1 MAVVVREVV
10 ASLGDCLV
18 REEDMLLLR
27 PGQWLNDQLIGII
40 FELSEQETFA
50 GSNIAFIGPEVT
62 QFIKVSPVTELALC
76 LEPLGLSSKR
86 AVLWALN
93 NCASLDAPGG
103 SHWSLLVFLRESRT
117 FYHLDS
123 SAGMNSLVAKDMA
136 WRASKLLG
144 VVVEASA
151 VVEMEVEQQT
161 NGHDCGVFLLL
172 NALRVAELLKD
183 NGDLATSL
191 SPLSRKQIS
200 EGRASL
206 EAVIK
211 SIGRR

>member
-62 QFIKVSPVTELALC
+62 QFIKVSPAAELVPC
-76 LEPLGLSSKR
+76 LDPLGLSTKA
-86 AVLWALN
+86 AVMWAVN
-93 NCASLDAPGG
+93 NCATLDAPGG
-103 SHWSLLVFLRESRT
+103 SHWSLLVFVRGSKT

-123 SAGMNSLVAKDMA
+123 CAGMNTQAAKDLA
-136 WRASKLLG
+136 RKAAELVGVEQAS
-144 VVVEASA
+144 VVEKD
-151 VVEMEVEQQT
+151 VEQQT

-172 NALRVAELLKD
+172 NAARVGKAVTDGE
-183 NGDLATSL
+183 GLAAKLT
-191 SPLSRKQIS
+191 PLSHKQIS
-200 EGRASL
+200 DGRDNL
-206 EAVIK
+206 EATIK
-211 SIGRR
+211 NIGRR